1 MAAWTDEETFLLID
15 LWGDE
20 AVQALLEGC
29 TRNRHVYERISGELE
44 KGGGFKRSWSQ
55 CRDKLKKVKKQYK
68 KIKDYHDETGRKR
81 KEWKFFD
88 KVDSILGCKPATR
101 PEVVVDSSVEG
112 TSSNIMNDNDDDG
125 EVSEGE
131 VSEGEAMLAKEI
143 EKEDQA
149 IREKD
154 NEIEG
159 KGDSDVLKEI
169 NKHERDKKP
178 KVKQENPT
186 KLDKTLKAVVNVIS
200 TTQRDSDKMYMMLEE
215 KRMKLDESLLIM
227 EDRRLREDKE
237 REERQRKDERE
248 FQLKM
253 MMMLQKVSSPYPPQQ
268 PYPSSTFPP
277 SSPYQLPSSQSPY
290 PSPSPYPPS
299 SPYHAPPYQSCPPS
313 SPYPPS
319 LQQES
324 NSDQD
329 N

>member
-1 MAAWTDEETFLLID
+1 MTQNMTAWTDEETFLLID

-20 AVQALLEGC
+20 AVQAMLEGC
-29 TRNRHVYERISGELE
+29 SRNRHVYERISEELD

-55 CRDKLKKVKKQYK
+55 CRDKLKKIKKQYK

-81 KEWKFFD
+81 KEWKFFE
-88 KVDSILGCKPATR
+88 KMDSILGCKPATR
-101 PEVVVDSSVEG
+101 PEVVIDSSVEG
-112 TSSNIMNDNDDDG
+112 TSSSILSDNDEDKD
-125 EVSEGE
+125 SEGE
-131 VSEGEAMLAKEI
+131 SMLAKEI
-143 EKEDQA
+143 EKEDEA
-149 IREKD
+149 IREKE

-159 KGDSDVLKEI
+159 KGNDDIDILKEI
-169 NKHERDKKP
+169 SKHERGKKT

-215 KRMKLDESLLIM
+215 KRMKLDESLLMM

-253 MMMLQKVSSPYPPQQ
+253 MMMLQKVSSPYQPPH
-268 PYPSSTFPP
+268 YPP
-277 SSPYQLPSSQSPY
+277 SSPYQVPSSPYQVPSSPY
-290 PSPSPYPPS
+290 PSPSPYTPSYQTS
-299 SPYHAPPYQSCPPS
+299 SPYQPS
-313 SPYPPS
+313 S
-319 LQQES
+319 QQD
-324 NSDQD
+324 SDQE